1 MDLHAPDLM
10 GLIAALGSGLLL
22 GIERERHKGRGS
34 QRQPLGL
41 RSFLLA
47 TLAGAVAARL
57 GDAALAVTLL
67 AAAAFALAGYLR
79 VRDDDPGLTTELA
92 LLLAV
97 LLGAL
102 AMHAP
107 AAAAALA
114 VLTTLALVAKT
125 RLHRFARR
133 VLSAGELHAGL
144 LLATAVLV
152 VLPLLPD
159 RPLTLLAGLN
169 LRTLWMLALL
179 VMAIQSLGYVALRL
193 LGPARGLALSG
204 FVGGFVS
211 STATIGAMGQ
221 RVRQQPALFAA
232 CLGGALLSNIATV
245 LQLALLVGALA
256 PALLLDLTVPLLAA
270 GVAALFA
277 AAIALRRGSARVQRT
292 AMPLRRRPFDP
303 RHALGFALVV
313 SAVLLGADAARR
325 ALGATGALLATTVA
339 GLADAHAAAVS
350 VAQLTVDGHLSSG
363 LAVVAVLA
371 AFSSNALSKCG
382 AAWIAGGLRFA
393 APLAAAQAA
402 IVGATWLAWWIARA

>member
-1 MDLHAPDLM
+1 MDLHASDLI

-22 GIERERHKGRGS
+22 GIERERHKGRGPR
-34 QRQPLGL
+34 RQPLGL

-47 TLAGAVAARL
+47 ALAGAVAIRL

-79 VRDDDPGLTTELA
+79 ARDDDPGLTTELA

-102 AMHAP
+102 AMRAP
-107 AAAAALA
+107 AGAAALA
-114 VLTTLALVAKT
+114 VLTTLALAAKT
-125 RLHRFARR
+125 RLHHFARR
-133 VLSAGELHAGL
+133 ALSAEELHAGL
-144 LLATAVLV
+144 LLAAAVLV
-152 VLPLLPD
+152 ILPLLPD
-159 RPLTLLAGLN
+159 RPFTLLAGLN
-169 LRTLWMLALL
+169 LRTLWVLALL
-179 VMAIQSLGYVALRL
+179 VMAIQSLGHVTLRL

-204 FVGGFVS
+204 LVGGFVS

-221 RVRQQPALFAA
+221 RARQQPALFAA

-256 PALLLDLTVPLLAA
+256 PELLLHLSAPLLAA
-270 GVAALFA
+270 GVAALITA
-277 AAIALRRGSARVQRT
+277 VIALRRSAARVER
-292 AMPLRRRPFDP
+292 AALPLRRPFDP
-303 RHALGFALVV
+303 RHALGFALLV
-313 SAVLLGADAARR
+313 SVVLLAADAARR
-325 ALGATGALLATTVA
+325 ALGATGALLAATAA

-363 LAVVAVLA
+363 LAPVAVLA
-371 AFSSNALSKCG
+371 AFSSNALSKCV

-393 APLAAAQAA
+393 APLAVAQAA
-402 IVGATWLAWWIARA
+402 IVGGAWLAWWIAGA